1 MLQVLHFITFKSK
14 AQKYSVFEFK
24 SLNSPR
30 INLVVSEKLAELLVS
45 DVWCYSINSNLFQ
58 ISEDKNVTMSEL
70 TLTAA
75 AEDNGSNLTCRAE
88 NAEMSLAGAEHRA
101 VKEASLKLNVMC
113 KLI

>member
-1 MLQVLHFITFKSK
+1 
-14 AQKYSVFEFK
+14 
-24 SLNSPR
+24 
-30 INLVVSEKLAELLVS
+30 
-45 DVWCYSINSNLFQ
+45 
-58 ISEDKNVTMSEL
+58 MSEL

-113 KLI
+113 KFYNLIINAISWNFLMLFLKIFVKAFAFFEHYPEISLTSKFVLGGMDEILQPFVAAHLFKMHV

>member
-1 MLQVLHFITFKSK
+1 
-14 AQKYSVFEFK
+14 
-24 SLNSPR
+24 
-30 INLVVSEKLAELLVS
+30 
-45 DVWCYSINSNLFQ
+45 
-58 ISEDKNVTMSEL
+58 MSEL

-113 KLI
+113 KFYNYQRNFVEFSLNSCESFCLALPRNFVDIQVCPWWYG

>member
-1 MLQVLHFITFKSK
+1 
-14 AQKYSVFEFK
+14 
-24 SLNSPR
+24 
-30 INLVVSEKLAELLVS
+30 
-45 DVWCYSINSNLFQ
+45 
-58 ISEDKNVTMSEL
+58 MSEL

-113 KLI
+113 KFYNYLLCFILRFL

>member
-1 MLQVLHFITFKSK
+1 
-14 AQKYSVFEFK
+14 
-24 SLNSPR
+24 
-30 INLVVSEKLAELLVS
+30 
-45 DVWCYSINSNLFQ
+45 
-58 ISEDKNVTMSEL
+58 MSEL

-113 KLI
+113 KFYNYQRNFVESSYAFS

>member
-1 MLQVLHFITFKSK
+1 
-14 AQKYSVFEFK
+14 
-24 SLNSPR
+24 
-30 INLVVSEKLAELLVS
+30 
-45 DVWCYSINSNLFQ
+45 
-58 ISEDKNVTMSEL
+58 MSEL

-88 NAEMSLAGAEHRA
+88 NAEMSLVGAEHRA